1 MAGTDMAHEQMQSVF
16 TNWHKSTSQMPW
28 QCQAPLHT
36 GVHANN
42 NNEHH
47 HKPENG
53 FLLEENFAKK
63 KRGAIGNWISLNC
76 S

>member
-28 QCQAPLHT
+28 QCQSPLHT

-63 KRGAIGNWISLNC
+63 KRSNRKLDQPEL
-76 S
+76 